1 MSDIYVSHTGN
12 GTAYVDNPSPNF
24 GELFTLYAIPNA
36 PDTLEDIVAR
46 DENGHY
52 IAMDPTLEQ
61 QTLRYREEWGS
72 FITIDVSF
80 SNITP
85 PPPPPAPNIT
95 KLIAIIKQKD
105 MYFIPNLK

>member
-1 MSDIYVSHTGN
+1 MSDIYVSSTGN

-36 PDTLEDIVAR
+36 PDTLEDIEAR
-46 DENGHY
+46 DENGLY
-52 IAMDPTLEQ
+52 IAMDPDAQE

-72 FITIDVSF
+72 YITINVTF
-80 SNITP
+80 SNIE

-105 MYFIPNLK
+105 KHFIPNLK